1 MKAHQA
7 AAVVLCL
14 ALVPPARSAE
24 PIMAQA
30 PVPSPAATAAWVAKL
45 RCGDLLTP
53 DGKIEWN
60 TMLPFSLW
68 IHGYFTGVASSLPLD
83 RLTAKP
89 FPLFEWT
96 KLEEV
101 SALVLTR
108 CHEHRDLS
116 AVDVVIDAAGF
127 SANMA
132 SKRPVKLR
140 GPDGKWE

>member
-1 MKAHQA
+1 
-7 AAVVLCL
+7 
-14 ALVPPARSAE
+14 
-24 PIMAQA
+24 MAQA
-30 PVPSPAATAAWVAKL
+30 PIPPPTEAAAWVAKL

-68 IHGYFTGVASSLPLD
+68 IHGYFTGLASSLPLD
-83 RLTAKP
+83 ALSKKP

-96 KLEEV
+96 KLTEV
-101 SALVLTR
+101 GAAVLTR
-108 CHEHRDLS
+108 CQQHRDLS
-116 AVDVVIDAAGF
+116 AVDAVIDFGGF
-127 SANMA
+127 SANLA